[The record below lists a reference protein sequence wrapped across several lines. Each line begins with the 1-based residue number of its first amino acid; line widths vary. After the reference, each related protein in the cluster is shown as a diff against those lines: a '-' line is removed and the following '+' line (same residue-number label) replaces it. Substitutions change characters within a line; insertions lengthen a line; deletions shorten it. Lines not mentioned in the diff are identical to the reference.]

1 MEPTTLSFEDLWQW
15 LLEHHNCILRAGTP
29 ETILYDEEEF
39 HWNLTGNGAENRVV
53 QVVWGKGDCWGNW
66 WLEPDRV
73 TCVVGMPGE
82 HEGEGVFELVSDTPR
97 GRATIYFFILA
108 HGYEENEE
116 TPRSVH

>member
-1 MEPTTLSFEDLWQW
+1 MEPTTLSFDDFWQW

-39 HWNLTGNGAENRVV
+39 HWNLTGNGAGNRVV
-53 QVVWGKGDCWGNW
+53 QVVWGKRLLGE
-66 WLEPDRV
+66 LVVEPDRV
-73 TCVVGMPGE
+73 TCVVGVPGE
-82 HEGEGVFELVSDTPR
+82 HEGEGVFELVSDTPQ

-116 TPRSVH
+116 TPRPVH

>member
-1 MEPTTLSFEDLWQW
+1 MESTTLSFDDFWQW

-53 QVVWGKGDCWGNW
+53 QVVWGKRLLGE
-66 WLEPDRV
+66 LVVEPDRV
-73 TCVVGMPGE
+73 TCVVGVPGE
-82 HEGEGVFELVSDTPR
+82 HEGEGVFELVSDTPQ
-97 GRATIYFFILA
+97 GRATIYFFTLA

-116 TPRSVH
+116 TPRPVH